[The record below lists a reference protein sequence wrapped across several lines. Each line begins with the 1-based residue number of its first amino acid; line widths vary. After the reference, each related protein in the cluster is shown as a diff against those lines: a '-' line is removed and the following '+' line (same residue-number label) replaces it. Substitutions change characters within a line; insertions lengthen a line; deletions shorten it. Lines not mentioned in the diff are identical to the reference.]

1 MSSSETL
8 QKLAFYH
15 GSFVRFENLK
25 RVQDEPIKSPPTL
38 RLHKKLQFGRGWGAG
53 FSEIALNSWIE
64 LLVEELDKDFE
75 ETF

>member
-1 MSSSETL
+1 MFWSEIL

-15 GSFVRFENLK
+15 RSFVRFDKLK
-25 RVQDEPIKSPPTL
+25 CVQDKPIKSPPTL
-38 RLHKKLQFGRGWGAG
+38 RFHKKLQFGRGWGAG
-53 FSEIALNSWIE
+53 FSEIALNSRIE